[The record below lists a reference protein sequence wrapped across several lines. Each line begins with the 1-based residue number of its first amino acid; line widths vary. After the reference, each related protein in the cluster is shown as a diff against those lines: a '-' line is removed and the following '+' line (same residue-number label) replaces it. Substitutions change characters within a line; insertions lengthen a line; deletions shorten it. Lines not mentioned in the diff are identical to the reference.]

1 MPSLL
6 ITNADCVNEGR
17 RFEADLLISDGRIE
31 AIGGDLSGRAVDRV
45 IDAQGRLLI
54 PGMIDDQVHF
64 REPGLTHKAD
74 FTSESRA
81 AVAGGI
87 TSFMEMPNSKPPTL
101 SLEALEAKHA
111 RAAEVS
117 RANYSF
123 YLGASNDNLD
133 AIRSVQV
140 GQSCGVKVF
149 MGASTGNMLVD
160 DEITLDA
167 IFRDSP
173 LLIATHCED
182 TPMILA
188 NEDEY
193 RARYGEDVPID
204 AHPLI
209 RSEAACFK
217 SSSLALE
224 LAQRHDARLHV
235 LHLTTAKELAQFTPG
250 PVAGKRITAEACVHH
265 LYFDQR
271 DYAEKGTLIKCNPAI
286 KRPEDREALLKAL
299 AEDRIDVVA
308 TDHAPHTLDEK
319 GESYFRAPAGL
330 PLVQDALPSLFEH
343 VHDCRLTLEQA
354 VAKTSHAV
362 AECFGIEERGYLREG
377 YWADLTLI
385 DLNAPYR
392 VEREQVIAK
401 CGWSP
406 FEGRQL
412 RSRVL
417 MTLVNGQVAF
427 ELSERGGER
436 RGQVN
441 DEVRGQRLRF
451 RGVR

>member
-1 MPSLL
+1 MSSLL
-6 ITNADCVNEGR
+6 IVNAEVVNEGR
-17 RFEADLLISDGRIE
+17 RFEADVLVEGGRI
-31 AIGGDLSGRAVDRV
+31 AAVDA
-45 IDAQGRLLI
+45 DLQGRDADRVVDAAGLLLL

-101 SLEALEAKHA
+101 SLDALEAKHA
-111 RAAEVS
+111 RAAQVS

-123 YLGASNDNLD
+123 YLGASNDNID

-140 GQSCGVKVF
+140 GQCCGVKVF

-160 DEITLDA
+160 DEQTLNA
-167 IFRDSP
+167 IFADSP

-182 TPMILA
+182 TPTILA
-188 NEDEY
+188 NEAEY
-193 RARYGEDVPID
+193 RARFGEDVPIE

-217 SSSLALE
+217 SSSLAVE

-235 LHLTTAKELAQFTPG
+235 LHLTTARELQLFALG
-250 PVAGKRITAEACVHH
+250 PAAGKRITVEACVHH
-265 LYFDQR
+265 LYFDER
-271 DYAEKGTLIKCNPAI
+271 DYADKGTLIKCNPAI
-286 KRPEDREALLKAL
+286 KRPEDREALLA
-299 AEDRIDVVA
+299 AVVEGRIDVIA

-319 GESYFRAPAGL
+319 AGTYFNAPAGL

-343 VHDCRLTLEQA
+343 VHAGRLEVETL
-354 VAKTSHAV
+354 VTRTSHAV
-362 AECFGIEERGYLREG
+362 ADCFGIQERGYLREG
-377 YWADLTLI
+377 YWADLVLVDPAT
-385 DLNAPYR
+385 PFTR
-392 VEREQVIAK
+392 ERSQVLYK

-406 FEGRQL
+406 FEGRRL
-412 RSRVL
+412 GASII
-417 MTLVNGQVAF
+417 MTLVNGEVAF
-427 ELSERGGER
+427 EH
-436 RGQVN
+436 GQIN
-441 DEVRGQRLRF
+441 DEVRGQRLTF
-451 RGVR
+451 HAVR

>member
-1 MPSLL
+1 MSSLL
-6 ITNADCVNEGR
+6 ITNADCVNEGG
-17 RFEADLLISDGRIE
+17 RFEADVLIRDGRIE
-31 AIGGDLSGRAVDRV
+31 AIGADLGSRDADRV
-45 IDAQGRLLI
+45 IDAAGRLLI

-123 YLGASNDNLD
+123 YLGASNDNID
-133 AIRSVQV
+133 AIRSVRV

-160 DEITLDA
+160 DEATLDA

-188 NEDEY
+188 NEAEY
-193 RARYGEDVPID
+193 RARYGEDVPIE

-217 SSSLALE
+217 SSSLAIE

-235 LHLTTAKELAQFTPG
+235 LHLTTAKELAQFSPG

-265 LYFDQR
+265 LYFDER
-271 DYAEKGTLIKCNPAI
+271 DYTEKGALIKCNPAI
-286 KRPEDREALLKAL
+286 KRPEDREALLRAL

-319 GESYFRAPAGL
+319 GQNYFKAPAGL
-330 PLVQDALPSLFEH
+330 PLVQDALPSLLEH
-343 VHDCRLTLEQA
+343 VHEGWLSLEQA

-362 AECFGIEERGYLREG
+362 AECYGLEERGTCAKATGQTWPLLICRR
-377 YWADLTLI
+377 LITLSASRF
-385 DLNAPYR
+385 LPNAAGHPLKVVDCAR
-392 VEREQVIAK
+392 ASSRRWSTER
-401 CGWSP
+401 
-406 FEGRQL
+406 L
-412 RSRVL
+412 RSSS
-417 MTLVNGQVAF
+417 G
-427 ELSERGGER
+427 R
-436 RGQVN
+436 R
-441 DEVRGQRLRF
+441 RSS
-451 RGVR
+451 